1 MFHRPIHVLFGHS
14 NWAVKT
20 ADCFAIKRKW
30 HKFWYRHQVY
40 MQKIWRKKRSEKKVR
55 ECERAN
61 RTCISSLINTF
72 PKVNIHLHIAC
83 VISFWRCHL
92 CLLLYRSLCDWNM
105 MLFFLLA
112 VQTIVQYD
120 FCIVHQHSFHA
131 LLKCVCVWAH
141 TFFVFIPNKLF
152 SLFWFICSTW
162 IDSNVR
168 ARPPIELYST
178 LCGNI
183 MWNANAMISSYAHS
197 LTNMYT
203 CIRACTPRRTDG
215 ILGPWIWRSIRFI
228 WLECCT
234 PGPF

>member
-1 MFHRPIHVLFGHS
+1 MSHRPIHVLFGHS

-40 MQKIWRKKRSEKKVR
+40 MQKIWRKNRSEEKVG
-55 ECERAN
+55 EWERAN

-72 PKVNIHLHIAC
+72 PKVNIHLHMAC
-83 VISFWRCHL
+83 AILFWRCHL
-92 CLLLYRSLCDWNM
+92 FLLLYRSLCDWNM

-131 LLKCVCVWAH
+131 LLKCVCVRVSAY
-141 TFFVFIPNKLF
+141 FFSFLF
-152 SLFWFICSTW
+152 LINCSHCSDLFVQHGFTRMFA
-162 IDSNVR
+162 R
-168 ARPPIELYST
+168 ALPL
-178 LCGNI
+178 N
-183 MWNANAMISSYAHS
+183 
-197 LTNMYT
+197 
-203 CIRACTPRRTDG
+203 CIRRYAEISCEMQMPWFRHMHTHSQICICTPRRTDG